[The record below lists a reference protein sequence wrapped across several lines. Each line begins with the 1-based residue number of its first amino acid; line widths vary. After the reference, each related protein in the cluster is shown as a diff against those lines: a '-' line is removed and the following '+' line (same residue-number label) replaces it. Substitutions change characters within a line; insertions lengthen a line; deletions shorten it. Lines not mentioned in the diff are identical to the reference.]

1 MKKISLFILIWVV
14 FCLPK
19 LFAQNSSAH
28 LRISIL
34 TCSPGD
40 ELYSIFGHTAF
51 RIIDSTK
58 QSDLVY
64 NYGTFDFEDPD
75 FYSKF
80 TRGKLD
86 YFLSVSTIQQFL
98 YGYQLENRNVTE
110 QILNLP
116 DSIKEKINRVLNENL
131 SGPARFYK
139 YDFLY
144 NNCTSKVR
152 DILISLGGL
161 SNQKLLVLPKTTF
174 RNMLYEYLDKGA
186 QTWSKLGIDLL
197 LGSPI
202 DKVVTIKES
211 MFLPDY
217 LLKGIDSSGQ
227 RGQPQLLLQKSL
239 LYKGSPKEVKNYNWP
254 LFIFSILA
262 IFITLISFSNNKIAL
277 SVTNTVDFILFLLTG
292 LIGML
297 LVFMWLGTD
306 HKACADNYNL
316 LWALPTNVIASFFIW
331 KKPGWVKKYFIVCS
345 TIYGFTLVCWF
356 WLPQQLNIGFIP
368 IVLLMLQRSLQFQKN
383 NSQKK

>member
-1 MKKISLFILIWVV
+1 MKKISLFILLFVA

-19 LFAQNSSAH
+19 LFAQTGSTH

-34 TCSPGD
+34 TCSPGE
-40 ELYSIFGHTAF
+40 ELYAIFGHTAI

-64 NYGTFDFEDPD
+64 NYGTFDFEDAD

-86 YFLSVSTIQQFL
+86 YFLSTSSVQQFL
-98 YGYQLENRNVTE
+98 YGYQIENRDVTE

-116 DSIKEKINRVLNENL
+116 DSTKEKITQILFENL
-131 SGPARFYK
+131 SGSARYYK

-152 DILISLGGL
+152 DILINFGRLTA
-161 SNQKLLVLPKTTF
+161 QKPLVPSKTTF

-186 QTWSKLGIDLL
+186 QPWSKLGIDLL

-202 DKVVTIKES
+202 DKVVTIPQS

-217 LLKGIDSSGQ
+217 LMKGIDSSGQ
-227 RGQPQLLLQKSL
+227 KDQPQLLLQKSML
-239 LYKGSPKEVKNYNWP
+239 FKGKAIGVKNYNWP
-254 LFIFSILA
+254 LFVFSLLA
-262 IFITLISFSNNKIAL
+262 ILITLLTFSEHKIVKL
-277 SVTNTVDFILFLLTG
+277 FIPIVDFILFFVTG

-297 LVFMWLGTD
+297 LIFMWVGTD
-306 HKACADNYNL
+306 HKACAYNYNL
-316 LWALPTNVIASFFIW
+316 LWAMPTNAIAALAFR
-331 KKPGWVKKYFIVCS
+331 KKPIWLKRYFTISVFMYGS
-345 TIYGFTLVCWF
+345 TLLFWL

-368 IVLLMLQRSLQFQKN
+368 IVLLILQRSLQLQKS
-383 NSQKK
+383 NS

>member
-1 MKKISLFILIWVV
+1 MKKSSLFILLFFVL
-14 FCLPK
+14 CLPK
-19 LFAQNSSAH
+19 LLARNSSTH
-28 LRISIL
+28 LRISVL

-51 RIIDSTK
+51 RIIDSTR
-58 QSDLVY
+58 QTDLVY
-64 NYGTFDFEDPD
+64 NFGTFDFEDAD

-86 YFLSVSTIQQFL
+86 YFLSASTVQQFM
-98 YGYQLENRNVTE
+98 YGYQIEKRDVTE
-110 QILNLP
+110 QILSLP
-116 DSIKEKINRVLNENL
+116 DSTKEKITRILFENL
-131 SGPARFYK
+131 SGPARYYK

-152 DILISLGGL
+152 DILINLGGL
-161 SNQKLLVLPKTTF
+161 TTQTRLVPSKTTF

-186 QTWSKLGIDLL
+186 QPWSKLGIDLL

-202 DKVVTIKES
+202 DKVVTIPQS

-217 LLKGIDSSGQ
+217 LLKGIDSSGHKD
-227 RGQPQLLLQKSL
+227 QPQLLLQKSL
-239 LYKGSPKEVKNYNWP
+239 LFKGTAIKVKKYNWP
-254 LFIFSILA
+254 LFVFSFLTIL
-262 IFITLISFSNNKIAL
+262 ITLLNFSKHKNVKPFIPI
-277 SVTNTVDFILFLLTG
+277 VDFILFFVTG

-297 LVFMWLGTD
+297 LIFMWFGTD

-316 LWALPTNVIASFFIW
+316 LWALPTNAIAALALL
-331 KKPGWVKKYFIVCS
+331 KKPIWLKKYFTIS
-345 TIYGFTLVCWF
+345 AFIYGFTLILWF

-368 IVLLMLQRSLQFQKN
+368 LALLMLQRSLQLR
-383 NSQKK
+383 KK

>member
-1 MKKISLFILIWVV
+1 MKKISLPILIWVV

-34 TCSPGD
+34 TCSPGE
-40 ELYSIFGHTAF
+40 ELYSIFGHTAI
-51 RIIDSTK
+51 RIIDSSK

-64 NYGTFDFEDPD
+64 NYGTFDFEDAD

-98 YGYQLENRNVTE
+98 YGYQLENRDVME
-110 QILNLP
+110 QMLNLT
-116 DSIKEKINRVLNENL
+116 DSAKEEINRALNENL

-152 DILISLGGL
+152 DILSNLGGL
-161 SNQKLLVLPKTTF
+161 SAQKPLVLPKTTF

-186 QTWSKLGIDLL
+186 QPWSKLGIDLL

-227 RGQPQLLLQKSL
+227 KDQPQLLLQKSL

-254 LFIFSILA
+254 LFIFSLLA

-292 LIGML
+292 LIGIL
-297 LVFMWLGTD
+297 LVFMW
-306 HKACADNYNL
+306 
-316 LWALPTNVIASFFIW
+316 
-331 KKPGWVKKYFIVCS
+331 
-345 TIYGFTLVCWF
+345 
-356 WLPQQLNIGFIP
+356 
-368 IVLLMLQRSLQFQKN
+368 
-383 NSQKK
+383 